1 MPYKKELLTIAQT
14 LLSTKI
20 QQCRAELATIQQD
33 ANNETKSSMGDK
45 YETGRAMAQN
55 EKDKL
60 KMSLSNLLEQEKT
73 LAQIKFGG
81 SAQIGFGSVILT
93 DKNAFFLSVAL
104 GKIPL
109 NGKDFY
115 ALSPASPL
123 GKLAIGKSPG
133 DSLTLGGLTQIIL
146 EVEN

>member
-1 MPYKKELLTIAQT
+1 MLYKKELLSHCQT
-14 LLSTKI
+14 LITDKI
-20 QQCRAELATIQQD
+20 KQCRDGLATIQQD

-60 KMSLSNLLEQEKT
+60 KMNLANLLEQEKA
-73 LAQIKFGG
+73 LSQIKF
-81 SAQIGFGSVILT
+81 SPSHLVEFGSVIWT

-104 GKIPL
+104 GKLQI
-109 NGKDFY
+109 NGKNFY

-123 GKLAIGKSPG
+123 GKLLIGKTVNG
-133 DSLTLGGLTQIIL
+133 HLTMGGITQIVLDI
-146 EVEN
+146 EN